1 MPNPVVHFEI
11 MGQPGPEI
19 ARFYRSLFGWPV
31 DVGGPVRGYEQHCFV
46 PEQGAGIA
54 GGIGAADGSSFAT
67 IYVEV
72 EDLDAA
78 CEHVQ
83 ALGGTVVL
91 EPMSI
96 PEIRDLRIAR
106 FLDPAGNLIGL
117 TERR

>member
-11 MGQPGPEI
+11 MGQPGPQLPW
-19 ARFYRSLFGWPV
+19 FYRSLFGWPA
-31 DVGGPVRGYEQHCFV
+31 DVGEPVRGYVQHSLV

-54 GGIGAADGSSFAT
+54 GGIGAADGSSFVT
-67 IYVEV
+67 IYV
-72 EDLDAA
+72 EDLDAT

-83 ALGGTVVL
+83 ALGGSVVL
-91 EPMSI
+91 EPVSI

-106 FLDPAGNLIGL
+106 FRDPDGNLVGM

>member
-1 MPNPVVHFEI
+1 M
-11 MGQPGPEI
+11 
-19 ARFYRSLFGWPV
+19 
-31 DVGGPVRGYEQHCFV
+31 RGYEQHGFV

-54 GGIGAADGSSFAT
+54 GGIGATDGSNFVT

-72 EDLDAA
+72 EDLDAT
-78 CEHVQ
+78 CKDLQ
-83 ALGGTVVL
+83 ALGGTLEL

-106 FLDPAGNLIGL
+106 FRDPDGNLIGL

>member
-1 MPNPVVHFEI
+1 M
-11 MGQPGPEI
+11 
-19 ARFYRSLFGWPV
+19 
-31 DVGGPVRGYEQHCFV
+31 RGYEQHWFV

-54 GGIGAADGSSFAT
+54 GGIGATDGSSFVT

-72 EDLDAA
+72 EDLDAT
-78 CEHVQ
+78 CEHVHK
-83 ALGGTVVL
+83 LGGTVVL

-106 FLDPAGNLIGL
+106 FRDPDGNLIGL

>member
-1 MPNPVVHFEI
+1 
-11 MGQPGPEI
+11 MGRPGPEL

-31 DVGGPVRGYEQHCFV
+31 DVGEPVRGYQQHWFV
-46 PEQGAGIA
+46 PQQGGGIA
-54 GGIGAADGSSFAT
+54 GGVGATDGSSFVT

-72 EDLDAA
+72 EDLDAT
-78 CEHVQ
+78 CEQVR

-106 FLDPAGNLIGL
+106 FRDPDGNLIGL